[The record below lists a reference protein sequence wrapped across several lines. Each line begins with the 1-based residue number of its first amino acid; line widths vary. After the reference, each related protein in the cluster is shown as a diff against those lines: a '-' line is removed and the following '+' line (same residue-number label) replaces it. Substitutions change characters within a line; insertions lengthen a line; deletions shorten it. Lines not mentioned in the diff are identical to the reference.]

1 MPPSAEA
8 RSSSFKSN
16 LGAAVGLFYGLLETF
31 FGLGTLYITS
41 VIVSHTVS
49 VSDFG
54 IWSTAIQVVTL
65 VNLLTSLRAEVT
77 LAQVIGKARGANA
90 AVPYRMMALAGFLL
104 VSIFSGVV
112 SLGLVAAGIIAGEGA
127 VVLALVG
134 LTLTPVSL
142 LLVIVGVQRGQ
153 ERMRA
158 STLARVIPYLI
169 WLIVAVVLALRHAR
183 LETFAIAYAVTIS
196 GSVAV
201 QMARYWRRA
210 NREWNATRQIETA
223 SSAPPET
230 RWGPVLRVLLV
241 TGLPLGL
248 AITLDQGQS
257 QLSSYFVIVWLG
269 TTKAG
274 IYNAGYWMASIL
286 SKGLAAII
294 GIFVPLTAR
303 LLAAND
309 LDTARRIYQRATRWV
324 FLPTLIAAATAFVYA
339 PAVLHIYGHD
349 YASGAAAFRILIV
362 GFVINVLFGPNRAF
376 LIASSRGNLILYS
389 TLVAGG
395 VTLVASVVMVPAWG
409 IEGAAVAA
417 ALNILVGNL
426 WASGWLWFKL
436 HTQPFTRPYV
446 YLIVFGTVSAA
457 VLGVGMLALTG
468 PTLGGAALFGVLYSL
483 LLLGWA
489 WKSGFAD
496 SEDRELGRYL
506 VQRIK
511 PGRV

>member
-1 MPPSAEA
+1 MPPAA
-8 RSSSFKSN
+8 RSSSFTSN

-41 VIVSHTVS
+41 VIVSHTVN

-54 IWSTAIQVVTL
+54 VWSTAIQIVTL

-77 LAQVIGKARGANA
+77 LAQVIGKARGADST
-90 AVPYRMMALAGFLL
+90 VPYRKLALAGFLL
-104 VSIFSGVV
+104 VTIFSGVV
-112 SLGLVAAGIIAGEGA
+112 SLGLIAAGIVAGEGTI
-127 VVLALVG
+127 VLALVG

-142 LLVIVGVQRGQ
+142 LLVIVGMQRGQ

-158 STLARVIPYLI
+158 STLTRVIPYLL
-169 WLIVAVVLALRHAR
+169 WLIVAIGLALRHAN
-183 LETFAIAYAVTIS
+183 LKTFAIAYAVTI
-196 GSVAV
+196 GASVAV
-201 QMARYWRRA
+201 QLARYWRQA
-210 NREWNATRQIETA
+210 TREWRATA
-223 SSAPPET
+223 AAPDDA
-230 RWGPVLRVLLV
+230 RWRPILRVLLV

-257 QLSSYFVIVWLG
+257 QLSSYFVILWLG

-274 IYNAGYWMASIL
+274 IYNAGYWLASIL

-294 GIFVPLTAR
+294 GIFVPMTAR

-309 LDTARRIYQRATRWV
+309 LDTARHVYQRATRWV

-349 YASGAAAFRILIV
+349 YASGANAFRILIV

-389 TLVAGG
+389 SLVAGTI
-395 VTLVASVVMVPAWG
+395 TLIASVVMVPAWG

-417 ALNILVGNL
+417 ALNMLASNL

-436 HTQPFTRPYV
+436 HTQPFTRRYLS
-446 YLIVFGTVSAA
+446 LIVFGTGSAA
-457 VLGVGMLALTG
+457 VLGRGLLELTG
-468 PTLGGAALFGVLYSL
+468 ATLGGAVLFGGLYSL
-483 LLLGWA
+483 LLLVWV

-496 SEDRELGRYL
+496 DEDRELGRYL
-506 VQRIK
+506 LQRV
-511 PGRV
+511 RTRS

>member
-1 MPPSAEA
+1 MPSSAEA

-41 VIVSHTVS
+41 VIVSHTVN

-54 IWSTAIQVVTL
+54 VWSTSIQIVTL

-90 AVPYRMMALAGFLL
+90 VVPYRTIALAGFLL

-112 SLGLVAAGIIAGEGA
+112 SLGLVIAGIIAGEGA
-127 VVLALVG
+127 KVLALVG

-169 WLIVAVVLALRHAR
+169 WLIVAVVLAIRHAS
-183 LETFAIAYAVTIS
+183 LETFALAYAVTIS

-201 QMARYWRRA
+201 QLVRYWRRA
-210 NREWNATRQIETA
+210 NREWNAGAA
-223 SSAPPET
+223 SSGPT
-230 RWGPVLRVLLV
+230 LWGSTLRVLLV
-241 TGLPLGL
+241 TGIPLGL

-309 LDTARRIYQRATRWV
+309 LDTARRMYQRATRWV

-349 YASGAAAFRILIV
+349 YESGAASFRILIV

-389 TLVAGG
+389 TLVAGS
-395 VTLVASVVMVPAWG
+395 VTLVASIVLVPAWG

-426 WASGWLWFKL
+426 WASGWLWFRL
-436 HTQPFTRPYV
+436 HAQPFTRPYL
-446 YLIVFGTVSAA
+446 YLIVFGTLSAA
-457 VLGVGMLALTG
+457 VLGGGLLALTG
-468 PTLGGAALFGVLYSL
+468 PTLAGAALFGGLYSL
-483 LLLGWA
+483 LLLGWV
-489 WKSGFAD
+489 WKSGFVD
-496 SEDRELGRYL
+496 GEDRELGRYL
-506 VQRIK
+506 VQRVK
-511 PGRV
+511 RT